1 MMQLVEMFLQKAF
14 PTRKCN
20 VGVLIMTHKMHIEE
34 TNEYFDTI
42 CGIYQCYLVLFN
54 CQYHSHVEDVHIL
67 MVTNNDL
74 LTNVNNLINIKG
86 CNVFKKRIQT
96 QNYEEVKLKSYLQL
110 ELIFKTY

>member
-74 LTNVNNLINIKG
+74 LTNVNISSTSKDVMFSRKG
-86 CNVFKKRIQT
+86 F
-96 QNYEEVKLKSYLQL
+96 KLKSMRRSN
-110 ELIFKTY
+110 

>member
-1 MMQLVEMFLQKAF
+1 MFLQKAF

-74 LTNVNNLINIKG
+74 LTNVNISSTSKDVMFSRKG
-86 CNVFKKRIQT
+86 F
-96 QNYEEVKLKSYLQL
+96 KLKSMRRSN
-110 ELIFKTY
+110 

>member
-74 LTNVNNLINIKG
+74 LTNVNISSTSKDVMFSRKG
-86 CNVFKKRIQT
+86 F
-96 QNYEEVKLKSYLQL
+96 KLKTMRRSN
-110 ELIFKTY
+110 

>member
-1 MMQLVEMFLQKAF
+1 MFLQKAF

-74 LTNVNNLINIKG
+74 LTNVNISSTSKDVMFSRKG
-86 CNVFKKRIQT
+86 F
-96 QNYEEVKLKSYLQL
+96 KLKTMRRSN
-110 ELIFKTY
+110 

>member
-67 MVTNNDL
+67 IVTNNDL
-74 LTNVNNLINIKG
+74 LTNVNISSTSKDVMFSRKG
-86 CNVFKKRIQT
+86 F
-96 QNYEEVKLKSYLQL
+96 KLKTMRRSN
-110 ELIFKTY
+110 